1 MPRINDSITVNS
13 SRATYATHEA
23 SLGKGGHRTV
33 QTIEERDAIPY
44 ARCEVGMTIFIVREN
59 KTQILKVNN
68 RTASK
73 RVWEDFIAS
82 SGVGIQ
88 GPQGPQGLQGP
99 KGDKGDTGEQGPQGL
114 QGPKGDK
121 GEPADVSTLATKV
134 ELEAKLDK
142 TQFESEI
149 ANKLDRSELSEL
161 DLTQLKAQ
169 IKAEILAEL
178 QSQ

>member
-99 KGDKGDTGEQGPQGL
+99 KGDKG
-114 QGPKGDK
+114 
-121 GEPADVSTLATKV
+121 EPADVSTLATKV